1 MTTRM
6 KAQWIVGAAVLIGVV
21 GCHEPKNIVPVAPP
35 GLELQRV
42 PVGGMTEAQAIGE
55 QGSASTE
62 LPAKRIESTSA
73 GSPPTPVGQSSKTA
87 SGLEYVTLTEGEGK
101 PAKSGQTV
109 TMHYVGTLEDG
120 TKFDSSRD
128 SGRPFTTQIGVG
140 QVIRGWDEGVPG
152 MKVGEQR
159 KLIIPSDLGYGDR
172 GSPPKIPGG
181 ATLIFNVELLGV
193 K

>member
-1 MTTRM
+1 MRARM
-6 KAQWIVGAAVLIGVV
+6 KARRMVGAMTLICVA

-35 GLELQRV
+35 GLERQRI

-55 QGSASTE
+55 QGAASAQ
-62 LPAKRIESTSA
+62 PASARIESTSV
-73 GSPPTPVGQSSKTA
+73 GSPPTPIGQATKTA
-87 SGLEYVTLTEGEGK
+87 SGLEYVTLVEGEGK

-109 TMHYVGTLEDG
+109 SMHYVGTLQDG

-128 SGRPFTTQIGVG
+128 RGQPFSTQIGVG

-159 KLIIPSDLGYGDR
+159 KLTIPSDLGYGDR

>member
-1 MTTRM
+1 MTARM
-6 KAQWIVGAAVLIGVV
+6 KARWMVGAAALLGVV

-35 GLELQRV
+35 GLERQRI

-55 QGSASTE
+55 QGSATTQPTS
-62 LPAKRIESTSA
+62 ARIESTNV
-73 GSPPTPVGQSSKTA
+73 GSPPTPIGQATKTA
-87 SGLEYVTLTEGEGK
+87 SGLEYVTLKEGEGK
-101 PAKSGQTV
+101 PAKAGQTV

-128 SGRPFTTQIGVG
+128 SGRPFTTKIGVG
-140 QVIRGWDEGVPG
+140 DVIRGWDEGVPG
-152 MKVGEQR
+152 MKIGEQR
-159 KLIIPSDLGYGDR
+159 KLIIPSDLGYGDQ